1 MVCCI
6 QVMLLFDIMPQ
17 LLICVEKYCS
27 LVFFKNKP
35 SLGHRSIGKH
45 RNYIILITSV
55 LDTVCCMGALPE
67 PLAPST
73 TISETNG
80 NPAKSPPSSFT
91 PVSSA
96 RRHKRYKMDR
106 VRTPP
111 TEAATLPNEIEDQSL
126 SEAKLLRPSLRY
138 SSFPHTSTL
147 FSLFLNSPL
156 LPPST
161 QWLYTQL
168 YPNPY
173 SAFHLKNSFE
183 EIHSKDDEDERKSEP
198 SEAHIRKDIN
208 SPNDFCKTSA
218 KNITNSSN
226 NKTSDVWRPY

>member
-1 MVCCI
+1 
-6 QVMLLFDIMPQ
+6 MLLFDIMPQ
-17 LLICVEKYCS
+17 VLICVKKYCS

-35 SLGHRSIGKH
+35 SLVHRSIGKH
-45 RNYIILITSV
+45 RNCIILITSV